1 MQMPETLEFVL
12 VVGALPNPS
21 SPDPEQRFPVLLSIS
36 VPKNCEH
43 ELNETQSPQ
52 PSTPGRQ
59 RPENRFTT
67 WSETVGPCCGHP
79 PHLAKSLPIFD

>member
-1 MQMPETLEFVL
+1 MSETLEFVL

-67 WSETVGPCCGHP
+67 WSETVGTLLRPSTPLRTGQ
-79 PHLAKSLPIFD
+79 KSSNL